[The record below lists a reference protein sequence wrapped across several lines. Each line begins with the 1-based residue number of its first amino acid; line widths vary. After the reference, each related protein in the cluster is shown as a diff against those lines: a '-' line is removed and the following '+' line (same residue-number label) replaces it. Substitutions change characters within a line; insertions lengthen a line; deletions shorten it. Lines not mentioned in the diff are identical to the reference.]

1 MARGAEARVT
11 AAPERREVVVDLGP
25 RSYEVVVGTDLLD
38 ELGTRLAGLGLSTV
52 PRGDTGR
59 GRAAVVTSTRVAR
72 LYRDPVVRA
81 LRSAGYEPIV
91 IELPDGEEHKT
102 VASLALVHDRL
113 LDAGVE
119 RRTPVV
125 GVGGG
130 VVTDLAGFAAATLL
144 RGLPTVLVPTTLLGQ
159 VDAAIGG
166 KTAVN
171 HARGKN
177 LIGAFH
183 QPRLVL
189 CDVGVLSTL
198 PRRELL
204 AGVAEVIKYGVIGDA
219 ALFGRLEEGL
229 PDLLS
234 LEPELTTSVVAA
246 CARQKAV
253 VVADDEREERGG
265 RAVLNFG
272 HTVGHAVEAATG
284 YRRLLH
290 GEAVA
295 IGMVS
300 AARVS
305 ERLGICDAGTAGRIE
320 NLLERAGLPTRLPDG
335 VTVDALARA
344 MQSDKKS
351 SGGRI
356 RYVCVASIGRTEF
369 VDLSVQEIVDRL

>member
-1 MARGAEARVT
+1 MAAGAAEARVT
-11 AAPERREVVVDLGP
+11 TGPERRDVVVDLGP
-25 RSYEVVVGTDLLD
+25 RSYEVVVGTELLD
-38 ELGTRLAGLGLSTV
+38 ELGARLARLAFH
-52 PRGDTGR
+52 GR
-59 GRAAVVTSTRVAR
+59 VAVVTSTRVAR
-72 LYRDPVVRA
+72 LYRDPVVRG
-81 LRSAGYEPIV
+81 LRAAGFEPLV
-91 IELPDGEEHKT
+91 VELPDGEEHKT
-102 VASLALVHDRL
+102 LASLATVHDRL
-113 LDAGVE
+113 LEAGVE

-125 GVGGG
+125 ALGGG

-166 KTAVN
+166 KTGVN

-189 CDVGVLSTL
+189 ADVAVLSTL

-219 ALFGRLEEGL
+219 ALFGRLEERL
-229 PDLLS
+229 PDLLA
-234 LEPELTTSVVAA
+234 LDPELTTSVVAA
-246 CARQKAV
+246 CARQKAA

-272 HTVGHAVEAATG
+272 HTVGHAIEAATG
-284 YRRLLH
+284 YRRFLH

-320 NLLERAGLPTRLPDG
+320 NLLERAGLPTRLPED
-335 VTVDALARA
+335 VPVDALARA

-356 RYVCVASIGRTEF
+356 RYVCVAHVGRTEL
-369 VDLSVQEIVDRL
+369 VELAVQDIVDRL